1 MLLLLLGD
9 YLSLWDSAF
18 NYLIWSVVSSPGG
31 DKAGSILVKH
41 GHQLPQ
47 PRVLLPHWLL
57 RACPLH
63 AEAYEEIGDE
73 SGNFVE

>member
-1 MLLLLLGD
+1 M
-9 YLSLWDSAF
+9 SR
-18 NYLIWSVVSSPGG
+18 PGG
-31 DKAGSILVKH
+31 DEAGGILVKH

-47 PRVLLPHWLL
+47 PGVLLPHGLL

-63 AEAYEEIGDE
+63 AQAYEEIGDE